1 MNRTMKAVLPAAV
14 LALVGQAALAQG
26 PGGGGF
32 QMTPEMQ
39 AKMKAWQK
47 FRENNKNLDNVQRTV
62 RGFRRLDDDPKT
74 QLNKDQAQKIL
85 AVVKAWRHKPVMKD
99 EEARKVMV
107 QLTQP
112 LNVQQLKALARPAGG
127 PGGRGGGGGFGGAG
141 FGG

>member
-1 MNRTMKAVLPAAV
+1 NQRQFCPLETQGEDKMNRTMKAVLPAAA

-74 QLNKDQAQKIL
+74 QLNKDQAKKIL

-99 EEARKVMV
+99 
-107 QLTQP
+107 
-112 LNVQQLKALARPAGG
+112 
-127 PGGRGGGGGFGGAG
+127 
-141 FGG
+141 